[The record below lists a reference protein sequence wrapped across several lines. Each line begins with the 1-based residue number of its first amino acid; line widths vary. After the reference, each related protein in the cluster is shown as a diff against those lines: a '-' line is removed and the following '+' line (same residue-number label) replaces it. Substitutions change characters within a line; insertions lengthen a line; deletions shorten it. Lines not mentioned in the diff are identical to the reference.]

1 MANAKESKGKSG
13 GIRAY
18 FRGIKTE
25 LKKVIWPTKKELI
38 SYTGI
43 VLLTCAI
50 CAVGFWAI
58 DSVCALIL
66 QKLLGITIS
75 M

>member
-1 MANAKESKGKSG
+1 MANETTTKKKSR
-13 GIRAY
+13 IREY
-18 FRGIKTE
+18 FRGIKIE
-25 LKKVIWPTKKELI
+25 LKKVIWPTKGELI
-38 SYTGI
+38 SYTGAVI
-43 VLLTCAI
+43 LMCAI

-66 QKLLGITIS
+66 QKLLGINIS

>member
-1 MANAKESKGKSG
+1 MANTKDAKKKSG
-13 GIRAY
+13 GIKAY
-18 FRGIKTE
+18 FRGIKSE

-38 SYTGI
+38 SYTGV

-58 DSVCALIL
+58 DSVCAVIL

>member
-1 MANAKESKGKSG
+1 MANAKENTKKSG
-13 GIRAY
+13 GIKAY

-58 DSVCALIL
+58 DSVCAVVI

>member
-1 MANAKESKGKSG
+1 MANAKETKKKSG
-13 GIRAY
+13 GIKAY

-38 SYTGI
+38 SFTG
-43 VLLTCAI
+43 VVVLTCAI
-50 CAVGFWAI
+50 CAIGFWAI
-58 DSVCALIL
+58 DSVCAVIL
-66 QKLLGITIS
+66 QKLLGITIT

>member
-1 MANAKESKGKSG
+1 MANETTTKKKSR
-13 GIRAY
+13 IREY
-18 FRGIKTE
+18 FRGIKIE
-25 LKKVIWPTKKELI
+25 LKKVIWPTKGELM
-38 SYTGI
+38 SYTGAVI
-43 VLLTCAI
+43 LMCAI

-66 QKLLGITIS
+66 QKLLGIDIS

>member
-1 MANAKESKGKSG
+1 MANETTTKKKSR
-13 GIRAY
+13 IREY
-18 FRGIKTE
+18 FRGIKIE
-25 LKKVIWPTKKELI
+25 LKKVIWPTKGELV
-38 SYTGI
+38 SYTGAVI
-43 VLLTCAI
+43 LMCAI

-66 QKLLGITIS
+66 QKLLGIDIS

>member
-1 MANAKESKGKSG
+1 MANETTTKKKSR
-13 GIRAY
+13 IREY
-18 FRGIKTE
+18 FRGIKIE
-25 LKKVIWPTKKELI
+25 LKKVIWPTKGELI
-38 SYTGI
+38 SYTGVVI
-43 VLLTCAI
+43 LMCAI

-66 QKLLGITIS
+66 QKLLGINIS